1 MSKKRKILIIFGI
14 LIILFIIVF
23 VVINKANIF
32 SQKVTKLQSVEGITV
47 VPTMNDTITADS
59 SWCGTFQLVWND
71 MKNEVVK
78 KDVIFNP
85 QLDMVKNLNKEDFNE
100 TMLSEDYY
108 YKIYG
113 LKSLALKEQI
123 ENGIKEK
130 FNQTSDILNDFNW
143 SESELDNPNN
153 PNVRRY
159 FFYTMLYRKFEFLQ
173 EFDKLDNGKFGNK
186 YKDVQYFGIDE
197 NTKSSVGNQITVL
210 YYNSKDDFAI
220 IVNTKTDD
228 EVIFCKSPNG
238 SNFNEIYENMNNESN
253 KYTGSRSFKNV
264 DEFKAPNLEF
274 DEKKEYTELANK
286 EFKTADPYYDT
297 AEIQKAIQTIKFSL
311 DEKGGEIKSEA
322 AIDMTI
328 GVTSVPK
335 ADEPRYFYVD
345 DTFAIFLREKG
356 KTKCE
361 QNMNKTRQPSMY
373 KMVVRKESA
382 IFFYPDRNF
391 LHIQPYRQDWKLSHN
406 LQHHIP

>member
-32 SQKVTKLQSVEGITV
+32 SKKVTKLQSVEGITV

-322 AIDMTI
+322 AIDMTAS
-328 GVTSVPK
+328 VTSVVSKPK

-356 KTKCE
+356 KTK
-361 QNMNKTRQPSMY
+361 
-373 KMVVRKESA
+373 
-382 IFFYPDRNF
+382 
-391 LHIQPYRQDWKLSHN
+391 PYFAGRIDDITKFQ
-406 LQHHIP
+406 

>member
-1 MSKKRKILIIFGI
+1 MYMSKKRKILIIFGI

-130 FNQTSDILNDFNW
+130 FNQTSNILNDFNW

-197 NTKSSVGNQITVL
+197 NTENSVGNQITVL

-322 AIDMTI
+322 AIDMTAS
-328 GVTSVPK
+328 VTSVVSKPK

-356 KTKCE
+356 KTK
-361 QNMNKTRQPSMY
+361 
-373 KMVVRKESA
+373 
-382 IFFYPDRNF
+382 
-391 LHIQPYRQDWKLSHN
+391 PYFAGRIDDITKFQ
-406 LQHHIP
+406 

>member
-1 MSKKRKILIIFGI
+1 MYMSKKRKILIIFGI

-130 FNQTSDILNDFNW
+130 FNQTSNILNDFNW

-197 NTKSSVGNQITVL
+197 NTENSVGNQITVL

-253 KYTGSRSFKNV
+253 NYTGSRSFKNV
-264 DEFKAPNLEF
+264 DEFKAPNLDF

-356 KTKCE
+356 KTK
-361 QNMNKTRQPSMY
+361 
-373 KMVVRKESA
+373 
-382 IFFYPDRNF
+382 
-391 LHIQPYRQDWKLSHN
+391 PYFAGRIDDITKFQ
-406 LQHHIP
+406 

>member
-1 MSKKRKILIIFGI
+1 MYMSKKRKILIIFGI

-356 KTKCE
+356 KTK
-361 QNMNKTRQPSMY
+361 
-373 KMVVRKESA
+373 
-382 IFFYPDRNF
+382 
-391 LHIQPYRQDWKLSHN
+391 PYFAGRIDDITKFQ
-406 LQHHIP
+406 

>member
-32 SQKVTKLQSVEGITV
+32 SQKITKLQSVEGITV

-130 FNQTSDILNDFNW
+130 FNQTSNILNDFNW

-197 NTKSSVGNQITVL
+197 NTENSVGNQITVL

-356 KTKCE
+356 KTK
-361 QNMNKTRQPSMY
+361 
-373 KMVVRKESA
+373 
-382 IFFYPDRNF
+382 
-391 LHIQPYRQDWKLSHN
+391 PYFAGRIDDITKFQ
-406 LQHHIP
+406 

>member
-1 MSKKRKILIIFGI
+1 MNKKRKILIIFGI
-14 LIILFIIVF
+14 LIILFIMVF
-23 VVINKANIF
+23 VVINKTNIF
-32 SQKVTKLQSVEGITV
+32 SKKATNLQSVAGITV
-47 VPTMNDTITADS
+47 VPTMNDTITTDS

-78 KDVIFNP
+78 KDIIFNP
-85 QLDMVKNLNKEDFNE
+85 QIDMVKNLNKEDFNE
-100 TMLSEDYY
+100 TMISEDYY

-113 LKSLALKEQI
+113 PKSLALKEQI

-130 FNQTSDILNDFNW
+130 FNQTSDILDDFDW
-143 SESELDNPNN
+143 SESGLDDPNN

-186 YKDVQYFGIDE
+186 YNHVQYFGIDK
-197 NTKSSVGNQITVL
+197 NTKNSVGNQIEVL

-228 EVIFCKSPNG
+228 EVIFCKSPKG
-238 SNFNEIYENMNNESN
+238 SNFNEIYENMNNEAN
-253 KYTGSRSFKNV
+253 KYTGIKFFENV

-274 DEKKEYTELANK
+274 NEKREYTELVGNK
-286 EFKTADPYYDT
+286 FKIAGSVYNT
-297 AEIQKAIQTIKFSL
+297 AEIENAIQTIKFSL

-322 AIDMTI
+322 AIGMAI
-328 GVTSVPK
+328 GASVEPK
-335 ADEPRYFYVD
+335 PDEPRYFYVD

-356 KTKCE
+356 KTK
-361 QNMNKTRQPSMY
+361 
-373 KMVVRKESA
+373 
-382 IFFYPDRNF
+382 
-391 LHIQPYRQDWKLSHN
+391 PYFAGKIDDITKFQ
-406 LQHHIP
+406 

>member
-1 MSKKRKILIIFGI
+1 MYMSKKRKILIIFGI

-197 NTKSSVGNQITVL
+197 NTKSSVGNQIRVL

-322 AIDMTI
+322 AIDMKMS
-328 GVTSVPK
+328 VTSAVSKPK

-356 KTKCE
+356 KTK
-361 QNMNKTRQPSMY
+361 
-373 KMVVRKESA
+373 
-382 IFFYPDRNF
+382 
-391 LHIQPYRQDWKLSHN
+391 PYFAGRIDDITKFQ
-406 LQHHIP
+406 

>member
-1 MSKKRKILIIFGI
+1 MYMSKKFQILIIFGI

-130 FNQTSDILNDFNW
+130 FNQTSNILNDFNW

-197 NTKSSVGNQITVL
+197 NTENSVGNQITVL

-322 AIDMTI
+322 AIDMTAS
-328 GVTSVPK
+328 VTSVVSKPK

-356 KTKCE
+356 KTK
-361 QNMNKTRQPSMY
+361 
-373 KMVVRKESA
+373 
-382 IFFYPDRNF
+382 
-391 LHIQPYRQDWKLSHN
+391 PYFAGRIDDITKFQ
-406 LQHHIP
+406 

>member
-130 FNQTSDILNDFNW
+130 FNQTSNILNDFNW

-197 NTKSSVGNQITVL
+197 NTESSVGNQITVL

-322 AIDMTI
+322 AIHSTMS
-328 GVTSVPK
+328 VTSVVSKPK

-356 KTKCE
+356 KTK
-361 QNMNKTRQPSMY
+361 
-373 KMVVRKESA
+373 
-382 IFFYPDRNF
+382 
-391 LHIQPYRQDWKLSHN
+391 PYFAGRIDDITKFQ
-406 LQHHIP
+406 

>member
-1 MSKKRKILIIFGI
+1 MYMNKKRKILIIFGI

-23 VVINKANIF
+23 VVIHKANIF
-32 SQKVTKLQSVEGITV
+32 SKKVTKLQSVEGITV

-113 LKSLALKEQI
+113 LKSLALKEQL
-123 ENGIKEK
+123 ENGLKEK

-197 NTKSSVGNQITVL
+197 NTEDSVGNQITVL

-264 DEFKAPNLEF
+264 DEFKAPNLDF

-328 GVTSVPK
+328 DVTSVPK

-356 KTKCE
+356 KTK
-361 QNMNKTRQPSMY
+361 
-373 KMVVRKESA
+373 
-382 IFFYPDRNF
+382 
-391 LHIQPYRQDWKLSHN
+391 PYFAGRIDDITKFQ
-406 LQHHIP
+406 

>member
-130 FNQTSDILNDFNW
+130 FNQTSNILNDFNW

-197 NTKSSVGNQITVL
+197 NTESSVGNQITVL

-322 AIDMTI
+322 AIDMTAS
-328 GVTSVPK
+328 VTSVVSKPK

-356 KTKCE
+356 KTK
-361 QNMNKTRQPSMY
+361 
-373 KMVVRKESA
+373 
-382 IFFYPDRNF
+382 
-391 LHIQPYRQDWKLSHN
+391 PYFAGRIDDITKFQ
-406 LQHHIP
+406 